1 MNRKTLLTLCL
12 MAAATMGIWAQG
24 PNGSGTYYR
33 NANGK
38 SGAALKTA
46 MYNIIKSPKVTSYS
60 GLKEAYKKT
69 DVRPDGYLRDWYS
82 NATKYTPGSSFS
94 SSGSEGQG
102 YNREHTIPQSWF
114 GEAAPMKSD
123 VVHVVPTDCAI
134 NNMRSDFPFG
144 EVDSSK
150 KTKYKESKNGYSKFG
165 YSKTPGYTDL
175 VFEPNDEIKGDLAR
189 IYFYMAT
196 CYEDQIAKWT
206 KASGGTVIQGDSYQP
221 YVQWTFDMLVRWSKL
236 DPVDDV
242 EKARNDAVYG
252 VQKNR
257 NPFVDYPGLEDY
269 VWGSK
274 KDVAFSYDHYE
285 GGEVIIVEMVA
296 QPEFSPAG
304 GTYTDQ
310 VEVTI
315 TTATEGAAIYY
326 TTNGT
331 VPTESSTLYNGTI
344 TLKANTT
351 LKAIAMKEGMEASE
365 VTTANYVI
373 TTGGG
378 EEPPVPIEGTFA
390 LNNSLFG
397 THFSGNFSTSPVTA
411 TVDGITICY
420 DKASGS
426 NIYMTDTH
434 LRLYAGNTLTI
445 TSAGAPL
452 TELEFT
458 VILNKNN
465 KTLQANT
472 GSVSGYTWTGNA
484 QSVVFSVN
492 EGSGHLQL
500 SQVKVTTAGSSS
512 AVEGDVTGDGAVD
525 WTDLSAILQ
534 SICDGNNE
542 PQADVNHDGRVDIGD
557 VMTIIKEMMGPQR

>member
-1 MNRKTLLTLCL
+1 M
-12 MAAATMGIWAQG
+12 WAQA
-24 PNGSGTYYR
+24 PNNTGTYYR

-38 SGAALKTA
+38 KGAALKTA
-46 MYNIIKSPKVTSYS
+46 MHDIISQKKKKPSYNDLWNLYKITDKRADGKV
-60 GLKEAYKKT
+60 
-69 DVRPDGYLRDWYS
+69 RDWYS
-82 NATKYTPGSSFS
+82 NATNYEFGTDQAGTYKK
-94 SSGSEGQG
+94 EGDC
-102 YNREHTIPQSWF
+102 YNREHTVPQSWF
-114 GEAAPMKSD
+114 GKASPMVSD
-123 VVHVVPTDCAI
+123 IVHVVPTDGFV
-134 NNMRSDFPFG
+134 NGKRGDLPLG
-144 EVDSSK
+144 EVKIDNNTYLSA
-150 KTKYKESKNGYSKFG
+150 NGYSKAG
-165 YSKTPGYTDL
+165 TSKTPGYGGK

-196 CYEDQIAKWT
+196 CYEGQAEDWNGE
-206 KASGGTVIQGDSYQP
+206 SFGGTTYQP
-221 YVQWTFDMLVRWSKL
+221 FSQWTYDMLVRWSKL
-236 DPVDDV
+236 DPVDEV
-242 EKARNDAVYG
+242 ERARNNAVYRSD
-252 VQKNR
+252 VQGNR

-274 KDVAFSYDHYE
+274 KDVAFSYDNYDA
-285 GGEVIIVEMVA
+285 GVVIIVEHVS
-296 QPEFSPAG
+296 QPVFSPAG

-512 AVEGDVTGDGAVD
+512 AVKGDVTGDGAVD